1 MLKLQKFILSCS
13 LFPIF
18 SLNTS
23 IELADSKVM
32 QSVDG
37 GKMEISSAKTRNRA
51 SEETAC
57 MEYSGGFV
65 LAKTQKYYIEICGSK
80 TQPLSYYISGN
91 RVGDSKRAEMVLDLQ
106 SYTFDRQT
114 PSNNEKFIAV
124 KGDTKYILT
133 RTSVTVKRKNRVIFT
148 EKVIYY
154 RRLN

>member
-1 MLKLQKFILSCS
+1 MLKLQNFVLSSIL
-13 LFPIF
+13 LPIF
-18 SLNTS
+18 SLNTA
-23 IELADSKVM
+23 IGIADSRTL

-37 GKMEISSAKTRNRA
+37 GKMEISSTKARNRS

-91 RVGDSKRAEMVLDLQ
+91 RVGDTKRAEMVLDLQ
-106 SYTFDRQT
+106 SYTFDLKAPR
-114 PSNNEKFIAV
+114 NNEKFIAV

-133 RTSVTVKRKNRVIFT
+133 RTSVTVKRKNRVIAT

-154 RRLN
+154 RRLT